1 MPASQEENWDK
12 TVSSES
18 ELDIHK
24 MPDRISAAGQPASPY
39 EGAFV
44 AEAQIHQFP
53 YRVLVVDDEPSLREA
68 VRAILESQGYEVL
81 TVADGLAGLN
91 ALSQSL
97 PDVIISD
104 LNMPR
109 MSGFEF
115 LAIVRKRFPRIATI
129 AISGDYIMGENPS
142 GILADAFL
150 PKGRYTVKELL
161 EEVTKLLAAS
171 PIRSEREKSDIA
183 PLFVPRDSAG
193 YLIITCPKCLRPN
206 KLEAMKLNGGIHQTI
221 CQSCKAPV
229 KFEISHEIE
238 PLIKRKH
245 A

>member
-1 MPASQEENWDK
+1 MPEW
-12 TVSSES
+12 
-18 ELDIHK
+18 
-24 MPDRISAAGQPASPY
+24 SAAAEQPASPY
-39 EGAFV
+39 EGTLV
-44 AEAQIHQFP
+44 AAAKVHQFP
-53 YRVLVVDDEPSLREA
+53 YRVLVVDDEPSTREA
-68 VRAILESQGYEVL
+68 ARAILESQGYEVL
-81 TVADGLAGLN
+81 TVADGLDGLH
-91 ALSQSL
+91 ALSRSL

-129 AISGDYIMGENPS
+129 AMSGEYITGENPI

-150 PKGRYTVKELL
+150 QKGHYTVEELF
-161 EEVTKLLAAS
+161 EEVANLLAAS

-183 PLFVPRDSAG
+183 PLFVPRDLAG

-206 KLEAMKLNGGIHQTI
+206 KLEAMSLNGGIHQTI
-221 CQSCKAPV
+221 CRSCSTPV
-229 KFEISHEIE
+229 KFEINHEIE